1 MAGKGRHQYSEEKKE
16 SAEGEGE
23 KEGHCAGRFLPP
35 RCTRRMKI
43 QIAKSNLLTTGCWAT
58 LYGTLWC
65 PKKKKKKK
73 SATYARH
80 QL

>member
-65 PKKKKKKK
+65 PKKKKK